1 MITQALAATMGII
14 AVWQTLVCLQCI
26 KKHGPTHRRSHTER
40 QIFMSLNTQRPFHSS
55 LGKSRSWGGLFR
67 PVAAPSPVAKRNMK
81 HWNLVKQTMQNAN
94 AKVLFEGGLQWSRV
108 ESDCNKLED
117 NKG

>member
-1 MITQALAATMGII
+1 
-14 AVWQTLVCLQCI
+14 
-26 KKHGPTHRRSHTER
+26 
-40 QIFMSLNTQRPFHSS
+40 
-55 LGKSRSWGGLFR
+55 
-67 PVAAPSPVAKRNMK
+67 MK